1 MPDTQTIWK
10 LSALLGVNTALFGLF
25 LMPMFPV
32 TGAGYAVGYGEP
44 VFALEFARS
53 VPDLIAVFGGGTDL
67 ERAVRIADM
76 VRGTIWDFGF
86 LLIYGG
92 FIFTFFLGVYTCT
105 GTKFWLV
112 FAALGIVAALGDIV
126 ENNIL
131 LGLLDDIE
139 TAKNLALLPFPV
151 YLKFLSIMVCGIVLG
166 VYLMLTR
173 KAAWVVLGV
182 LAIIGASA
190 MLPGLAF
197 PHIYGQYVG
206 NAVTVFWII
215 QLVYAGRAG
224 FRKTPAAL

>member
-1 MPDTQTIWK
+1 MEALRPFGGDHCSIW
-10 LSALLGVNTALFGLF
+10 LILHAHVPCNGGWVCRWIRG
-25 LMPMFPV
+25 
-32 TGAGYAVGYGEP
+32 P
-44 VFALEFARS
+44 VFAFEFARS
-53 VPDLIAVFGGGTDL
+53 VPDLIAVFGGATNP
-67 ERAVRIADM
+67 ERAVRVADM

-92 FIFTFFLGVYTCT
+92 FIFTFFLAAYKRT

-112 FAALGIVAALGDIV
+112 FAALGIVAALGGFV
-126 ENNIL
+126 ENNIS

-173 KAAWVVLGV
+173 KAVWVVPGA
-182 LAIIGASA
+182 LAIVGALA
-190 MLPGLAF
+190 MLSGLAF

-206 NAVTVFWII
+206 NAVTIFWVI